1 MMDAWMDRQTD
12 MKVEIVMQIPDLG
25 VVRGAFAFHQGN
37 CCFHILD
44 SVAVDADFDN
54 DAFAARRSAFVQ
66 LLELTN
72 AVGYTK
78 PNPSRTE
85 AAVPFLLVATCLN
98 LS

>member
-1 MMDAWMDRQTD
+1 M
-12 MKVEIVMQIPDLG
+12 
-25 VVRGAFAFHQGN
+25 VRGAFAFHQGN

-72 AVGYTK
+72 VVGYMK
-78 PNPSRTE
+78 PNPLRRE

>member
-1 MMDAWMDRQTD
+1 M
-12 MKVEIVMQIPDLG
+12 G
-25 VVRGAFAFHQGN
+25 RGAFAFHQGN

-78 PNPSRTE
+78 PKTLRME
-85 AAVPFLLVATCLN
+85 AMVPFLLVATCLN
-98 LS
+98 LL